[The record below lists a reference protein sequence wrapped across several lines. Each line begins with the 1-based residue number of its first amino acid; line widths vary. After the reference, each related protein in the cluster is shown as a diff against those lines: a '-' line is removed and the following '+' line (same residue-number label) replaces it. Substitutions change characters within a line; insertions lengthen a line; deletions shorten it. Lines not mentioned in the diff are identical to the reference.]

1 MILLKSME
9 IDSDVDEYVKPLSVI
24 EEKIS
29 EVSMEMESRQSE
41 IIDKI
46 SAISIKSVQVQHG

>member
-1 MILLKSME
+1 ME